1 MSQREALLILSNPVE
16 GKDAEFRE
24 WYWGTHIPEVLE
36 LPIIEA
42 AHRYSVPEALAP
54 NFPHRYGTLYDV
66 KGSAA
71 EAMNTLFTSGLST
84 SDTLD
89 VTSVVVLPFVVEE

>member
-1 MSQREALLILSNPVE
+1 MSQREALLILSNPVD

-24 WYWGTHIPEVLE
+24 WYWGIHIPEVLG
-36 LPIIEA
+36 LPVIEA
-42 AHRYSVPEALAP
+42 AHRYSVPDALRANAP
-54 NFPHRYGTLYDV
+54 QRYATLYDV

-71 EAMNTLFTSGLST
+71 EAMNALFTSGLSS

-89 VTSVVVLPFVVEE
+89 VATVVVLPLVVHD